1 MRYVVSLVTLLVTVA
16 NAQVV
21 QAQGNLTVDVSG
33 IPGSGQTTWT
43 FSGSYT
49 VGDVSQLADNYSLLG
64 ILSGRLDDNI
74 NNFTHES
81 GELTGG
87 IGVEAIPSTFN
98 LLDLPLLSSTAQI
111 SGSQSGV
118 HLLDGIFLDSD
129 DPITGDDFA
138 WYAEGAFQDGE
149 TLTFSGT
156 ATIVL
161 DINLFLA
168 EGEMFRSV
176 SSIADLT
183 TNNPADFTMNLT
195 EESGDPSAQIEGI
208 EDTVAVLESGGAINT
223 GLAASLTAK
232 LGAATNRLDDQPRA
246 AVEILMA
253 FIQQVTALV
262 RAGGLNSADGEIL
275 ITAAENVIARIQP
288 M

>member
-1 MRYVVSLVTLLVTVA
+1 MRYIASLVSVLAVVA
-16 NAQVV
+16 SAQVV
-21 QAQGNLTVDVSG
+21 HAQGSLTIEVSG
-33 IPGSGQTTWT
+33 VPGSNVTTWR

-49 VGDVSQLADNYSLLG
+49 VGDVSQLADNYSFFGVLD
-64 ILSGRLDDNI
+64 GRLSDTI

-81 GELTGG
+81 DELTGG
-87 IGVEAIPSTFN
+87 IGVPATPSTFN

-129 DPITGDDFA
+129 DPVTGDDFA

-156 ATIVL
+156 ATIAL

-168 EGEMFRSV
+168 EGELFRSV
-176 SSIADLT
+176 SSIAEQT
-183 TNNPADFTMNLT
+183 TNNPADFAMHLT
-195 EESGDPSAQIEGI
+195 VDSADPSAQIEAI
-208 EDTVAVLESGGAINT
+208 EDAVDVLESGGTISS
-223 GLAASLTAK
+223 GLAASLSAK
-232 LGAATNRLDDQPRA
+232 LDAARDHVDDQSPT
-246 AVEILMA
+246 AVGILTA

-262 RAGGLNSADGEIL
+262 QAGRLSSADGNNL
-275 ITAAENVIARIQP
+275 ITAAQNVIAELTN
-288 M
+288 